1 MIDTTLSSDNSLPF
15 RKTLLERIQKL
26 TMEIDDKIR
35 EKIFL
40 YDIDRETAKILALSP
55 GKNDKFEFSQEMK
68 YSLLSKVEWENML
81 SLLNH
86 V

>member
-1 MIDTTLSSDNSLPF
+1 
-15 RKTLLERIQKL
+15 
-26 TMEIDDKIR
+26 MEIDDKIR

-68 YSLLSKVEWENML
+68 YSLLSKVE
-81 SLLNH
+81 
-86 V
+86 

>member
-40 YDIDRETAKILALSP
+40 YDIDRETAKILALSL

-68 YSLLSKVEWENML
+68 YSLLSKVE
-81 SLLNH
+81 
-86 V
+86 